1 MRIPKPAA
9 SRASMAWD
17 VGVQREHLKTP
28 QSSAQQKCSRG
39 STSVDKVQTCS
50 NHLALLHAISN
61 MPKLHYR
68 CFAFYCFFSNHEQ
81 CIHYIHSVFICM
93 HMQWGRL
100 PCLCPREYTGG
111 HVNWAADHLCH
122 TSHNSLSVFV
132 PTWPYY
138 HSTTST
144 SYPLWD
150 TIGSLLQFISFFYRV
165 LGP

>member
-1 MRIPKPAA
+1 MQRSSFVLKHQVHFKMFKGHYGIDTYVLTILVPQIPICVNLLNFK
-9 SRASMAWD
+9 
-17 VGVQREHLKTP
+17 H
-28 QSSAQQKCSRG
+28 AQIMFSLFCL
-39 STSVDKVQTCS
+39 V
-50 NHLALLHAISN
+50 L
-61 MPKLHYR
+61 
-68 CFAFYCFFSNHEQ
+68 CFCSNHEQ

-93 HMQWGRL
+93 HMQWGKL

-132 PTWPYY
+132 LTWPYY